1 MMGAT
6 MKYDRR
12 VSPAVAVVGVGPA
25 ARHVCVAC
33 DGDLGPA
40 AEAWKAHACGRELP
54 LPVAGGPAYE
64 NGDATVVLRQFCCP
78 ACATLLETETA
89 MLGDPVLTDRIVP

>member
-1 MMGAT
+1 MGAT
-6 MKYDRR
+6 TKYDRR
-12 VSPAVAVVGVGPA
+12 VSPAVAVVGAGSV

-40 AEAWKAHACGRELP
+40 SGAWKDHARRRELP

-64 NGDATVVLRQFCCP
+64 NGDATVVLRQFFCP

-89 MLGDPVLTDRIVP
+89 MVGDPVLTDRIAP